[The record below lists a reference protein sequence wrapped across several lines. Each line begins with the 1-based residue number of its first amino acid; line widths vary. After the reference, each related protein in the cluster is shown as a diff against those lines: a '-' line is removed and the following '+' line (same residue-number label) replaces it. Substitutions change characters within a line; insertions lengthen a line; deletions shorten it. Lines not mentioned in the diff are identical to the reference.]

1 MALWI
6 TTRHSGNTVQI
17 EVRGE
22 IDLINA
28 YQLREEVNN
37 VLSRSAPTE
46 IVLDLWLV
54 TFVDSVGI
62 GALVA
67 CHQRAAVGGA
77 RLTVTRPNEFVHR
90 QLWISG
96 LLGLFGF
103 PEAQPAVEV
112 RPQTEVVER
121 PANARAEVVER

>member
-1 MALWI
+1 MALWL
-6 TTRHSGNTVQI
+6 TTRHSGETVQI
-17 EVRGE
+17 DVRGE

-37 VLSRSAPTE
+37 VLSRSAPTD
-46 IVLDLWLV
+46 IVLDLWHV

-67 CHQRAAVGGA
+67 CHQRASVGGV
-77 RLTVTRPNEFVHR
+77 RLTVARPNEFVHR
-90 QLWISG
+90 HLWIAG

-103 PEAQPAVEV
+103 PEAQPA
-112 RPQTEVVER
+112 
-121 PANARAEVVER
+121 PAMD